1 MMQVKE
7 QVFGHLPDGQPVTAY
22 TLINDKQTA
31 VTALTYGAT
40 WQSFRVTKAGQ
51 THELLVNFDQ
61 LSDYVGQPFH
71 VGHTIGPVGGRLSKV
86 AYQLDGT
93 SFTLTPNDG
102 PNSLHSGINGFD
114 RVNWQATVTQEAHQ
128 AAVHFTHTF
137 VTEFPGE
144 LQAEVTYTLDDADR
158 LTVTFSGESTA
169 TTLFNPMTHVYFNF
183 DGRQQDATQ
192 HELQIAAR
200 EHVVVDE
207 AKLPTGVLAPNKG
220 TKFDLEAL
228 KPIGDAQFDDAWR
241 LADDRQGPAVVLR
254 SPKTGVTLAIDSDR
268 NGVVVFTTNPAMDSD
283 QMTAIAVEM
292 QTLPDA
298 INQTGFGDIV
308 LPANVKKTYQ
318 VTYDLM

>member
-7 QVFGHLPDGQPVTAY
+7 QVFGHLPDGQQVTAY
-22 TLINDKQTA
+22 TLVNDNQTA

-137 VTEFPGE
+137 VTEFSGE

-207 AKLPTGVLAPNKG
+207 AKLPTGVLAANKG
-220 TKFDLEAL
+220 TKFDLETL
-228 KPIGDAQFDDAWR
+228 QPIGDARFDDAWR

>member
-1 MMQVKE
+1 MQVKE

-40 WQSFRVTKAGQ
+40 WQSFSVNRAGQ

-114 RVNWQATVTQEAHQ
+114 RVNWQASVTQDAHQ

-144 LQAEVTYTLDDADR
+144 LQAEMTYTLDDADR

-183 DGRQQDATQ
+183 DGRQQDASQ
-192 HELQIAAR
+192 HELQIVAR

-207 AKLPTGVLAPNKG
+207 AKLPTGVLAANKG
-220 TKFDLEAL
+220 TKFDLEDL
-228 KPIGDAQFDDAWR
+228 KPIGDARFDDAWR

-298 INQTGFGDIV
+298 INQAGFGDIV

-318 VTYDLM
+318 VTYDLT

>member
-7 QVFGHLPDGQPVTAY
+7 QVFGHLPDGQQVTAY
-22 TLINDKQTA
+22 TLVNDNQTV

-220 TKFDLEAL
+220 TKFDLEDL
-228 KPIGDAQFDDAWR
+228 NPIGDAQFDDAWR

-318 VTYDLM
+318 VTYDLI

>member
-268 NGVVVFTTNPAMDSD
+268 NGVVVFTTNPSMDSD

>member
-7 QVFGHLPDGQPVTAY
+7 QVFGHLPDGQQVTAY
-22 TLINDKQTA
+22 TLVNDNQTA

-207 AKLPTGVLAPNKG
+207 AKLPTGVLAANKG
-220 TKFDLEAL
+220 TKFDLETL
-228 KPIGDAQFDDAWR
+228 QPIGDARFDDAWR

-298 INQTGFGDIV
+298 INQADFGDIV

-318 VTYDLM
+318 VTYDLI

>member
-1 MMQVKE
+1 MQVKE
-7 QVFGHLPDGQPVTAY
+7 QVFGHLPDGQQVTAY
-22 TLINDKQTA
+22 TLVNDNQTA

-207 AKLPTGVLAPNKG
+207 AKLPTGVLAANKG
-220 TKFDLEAL
+220 TKFDLETL
-228 KPIGDAQFDDAWR
+228 QPIGDARFDDAWR

>member
-86 AYQLDGT
+86 AYQLDGP

-268 NGVVVFTTNPAMDSD
+268 NGVVVFTTNPSMDSD

>member
-7 QVFGHLPDGQPVTAY
+7 QVFGHLPDGQQVTAY
-22 TLINDKQTA
+22 TLVNDNQTA

-207 AKLPTGVLAPNKG
+207 AKLPTGVLAANKG
-220 TKFDLEAL
+220 TKFDLETL
-228 KPIGDAQFDDAWR
+228 QPIGDARFDDAWR

>member
-1 MMQVKE
+1 MQVKE
-7 QVFGHLPDGQPVTAY
+7 QVFGHLSDGQPVTAY
-22 TLINDKQTA
+22 TLINDQQTS

-40 WQSFRVTKAGQ
+40 WQSFRVNRAGQ

-114 RVNWQATVTQEAHQ
+114 RVNWQASVTQDAHQ

-158 LTVTFSGESTA
+158 LTVTFSGESNA

-207 AKLPTGVLAPNKG
+207 AKLPTGVLAANKG

-228 KPIGDAQFDDAWR
+228 KPIGDARFDDAWR

-298 INQTGFGDIV
+298 INQADFGDIV

-318 VTYDLM
+318 ATYDLI